1 MLDKHK
7 KVQPKKEIKKKHFLK
22 NRDFKKEIKK
32 KLPQSLLVKKTGLTE
47 EEKADTRKKVHFLVG
62 KFVNHLMISGKK
74 EGAERIFMETLLHL
88 HQRHKRK
95 GLLIFLKALE
105 NTKPTIDLRS
115 VRRGGASYQI
125 PVPLK
130 EKRSLSMSIKWLIE
144 VARKKGDSLA
154 LNLCNAF
161 VEASKNQGDAV
172 KKREALHLIALKNR
186 SLTHF
191 RWF

>member
-1 MLDKHK
+1 MLYKDQKGKTTK
-7 KVQPKKEIKKKHFLK
+7 KIKKKNFLK
-22 NRDFKKEIKK
+22 DKVLKEVSKKQLSQDLLGV
-32 KLPQSLLVKKTGLTE
+32 KLILTE
-47 EEKADTRKKVHFLVG
+47 EEKAAIRKKVHFLVG

-74 EGAERIFMETLLHL
+74 ESAERIFMEALLHI
-88 HQRHKRK
+88 HKKENLR
-95 GLLIFLKALE
+95 GLYVFLQAIE
-105 NTKPTIDLRS
+105 NTRPTVDIRS

-130 EKRSLSMSIKWLIE
+130 EKRSLFMSIKWLVE

-154 LNLCNAF
+154 LNLCNSL
-161 VEASKNQGDAV
+161 VEASKNQGEAV
-172 KKREALHLIALKNR
+172 KKREAIHLIALKNR

>member
-1 MLDKHK
+1 MLDKNIRAK
-7 KVQPKKEIKKKHFLK
+7 QKKKIKNKAFIKRKELK
-22 NRDFKKEIKK
+22 KI
-32 KLPQSLLVKKTGLTE
+32 PQSPLVVKVGLTE
-47 EEKADTRKKVHFLVG
+47 EEKAEVRKKIHFLVG

-74 EGAERIFMETLLHL
+74 EAAERLFMEALIHI
-88 HQRHKRK
+88 HKRENK
-95 GLLIFLKALE
+95 RGLFVFLKALE

-144 VARKKGDSLA
+144 VARKKGDNLA
-154 LNLCNAF
+154 LNLCNCLI
-161 VEASKNQGDAV
+161 EASRNQGDAV
-172 KKREALHLIALKNR
+172 KKREALHLVALKNR

>member
-1 MLDKHK
+1 ML
-7 KVQPKKEIKKKHFLK
+7 FLK
-22 NRDFKKEIKK
+22 NKEFKKVFTKK
-32 KLPQSLLVKKTGLTE
+32 IPQNLLENLSVTKPGLTE
-47 EEKADTRKKVHFLVG
+47 EEKVLIRKKVHFLVG

-74 EGAERIFMETLLHL
+74 ESAERVFMEALWYIH
-88 HQRHKRK
+88 RK
-95 GLLIFLKALE
+95 ENTQGLFIFLKALE
-105 NTKPTIDLRS
+105 NTKPTIDVRS
-115 VRRGGASYQI
+115 VRRGGSSYQI

-144 VARKKGDSLA
+144 VARKKGDNLS
-154 LNLCNAF
+154 LNLCNCL

-172 KKREALHLIALKNR
+172 KKRETLHLISLKNR